1 MIKGIEGHG
10 YRDELV
16 VHYREHG
23 LQHEL
28 IDSLAKAYD

>member
-28 IDSLAKAYD
+28 NDSLAKAFD